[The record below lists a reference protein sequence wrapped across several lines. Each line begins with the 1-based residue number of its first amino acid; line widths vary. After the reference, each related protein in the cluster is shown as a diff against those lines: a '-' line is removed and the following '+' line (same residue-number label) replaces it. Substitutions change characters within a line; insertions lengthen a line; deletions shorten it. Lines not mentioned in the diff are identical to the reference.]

1 MNIFKRWL
9 MKKQKPIHGLLRFDF
24 VSSFPYVC
32 WTSTWQSDEEFPQ
45 GFCYKILSGRN
56 ERSGMIE
63 AVLVRDLR
71 DGSKEELLRF
81 EAPQEQFSPETNII
95 PDLESRLSIR
105 FTRIDLSAVRTCE
118 ELEERAPALG
128 WEKTLLSH

>member
-1 MNIFKRWL
+1 
-9 MKKQKPIHGLLRFDF
+9 
-24 VSSFPYVC
+24 
-32 WTSTWQSDEEFPQ
+32 
-45 GFCYKILSGRN
+45 
-56 ERSGMIE
+56 MIE